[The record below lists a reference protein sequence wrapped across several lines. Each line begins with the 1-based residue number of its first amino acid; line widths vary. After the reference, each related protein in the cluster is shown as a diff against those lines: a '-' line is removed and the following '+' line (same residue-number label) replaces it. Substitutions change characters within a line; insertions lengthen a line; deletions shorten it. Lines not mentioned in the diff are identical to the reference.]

1 MLAVGCFQKDTGGR
15 MKSQRRFFASLLVA
29 IVGCGMIAANAQTA
43 PDQDRIALQKTSE
56 CIRKAFG
63 AGDVESIMK
72 YHHPQVNKALSFHKV
87 LLGREAVAADLNS
100 TFKQFRLEFVK
111 NQVESLLIEKDSAVE
126 QTLFTIR
133 GTPLQGGEP
142 FLFNGRAMVVYVRY
156 PESPTGWASIREI
169 IQSATN

>member
-1 MLAVGCFQKDTGGR
+1 
-15 MKSQRRFFASLLVA
+15 MKSQGRFFPSLLMA
-29 IVGCGMIAANAQTA
+29 IVVSGMIAASAQSAT
-43 PDQDRIALQKTSE
+43 DRDRIALEKTSE
-56 CIRKAFG
+56 CIRDAFA

-72 YHHPQVNKALSFHKV
+72 YHHPQVSKALSFQRV

-100 TFKQFRLEFVK
+100 TFRQFHLEFVK
-111 NQVESLLIEKDSAVE
+111 NQVESLLIEKDTAVE

-169 IQSATN
+169 IQPATN